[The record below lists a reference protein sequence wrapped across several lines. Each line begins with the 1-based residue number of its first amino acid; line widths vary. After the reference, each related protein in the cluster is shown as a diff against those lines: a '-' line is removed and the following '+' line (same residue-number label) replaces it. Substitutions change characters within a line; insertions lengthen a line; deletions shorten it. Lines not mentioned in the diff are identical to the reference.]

1 MLGSVGRTRL
11 QLETGDLLG
20 RVDLIIFDC
29 DGVLI
34 DSELISCECALS
46 ALQSLGLQINLETV
60 MSRFLGTSRREM
72 ARQVA
77 EEGYPVSP
85 DFTEILED
93 AVTKAFE
100 HRLTGMAGIR
110 QALSSITLPCCVA
123 SNSPLPYIRRGLG
136 LAGLGDMF
144 QGNLFS
150 ASMVEHGKP
159 APDLFLYA
167 AKAMGVA
174 PEKCLVIEDS
184 LVGVKAAN
192 QAHMPVFWFLGG
204 SHIDLHKRPIN
215 CESVAFEIQFR
226 AMAEL
231 PTLLESYQSCVPN
244 LTSHSVGR
252 AETECMSE

>member
-1 MLGSVGRTRL
+1 MFYAKSSGRTRL
-11 QLETGDLLG
+11 RLETGDLLS

-85 DFTEILED
+85 DFTENLED
-93 AVTKAFE
+93 AVAKAFE
-100 HRLTGMAGIR
+100 HRLTGMAGLP
-110 QALSSITLPCCVA
+110 QALSSINLPCCVA
-123 SNSPLPYIRRGLG
+123 SNSPLPYIHRGLQ
-136 LAGLGDMF
+136 LAGLDHIF
-144 QGNLFS
+144 QENLFS
-150 ASMVEHGKP
+150 ASMVNHAKP
-159 APDLFLYA
+159 APDLFLHA

-174 PEKCLVIEDS
+174 PEKCLIIEDS

-192 QAHMPVFWFLGG
+192 QANMPVFWFLGG
-204 SHIDLHKRPIN
+204 SHIDLQKRPIDF
-215 CESVAFEIQFR
+215 ESVSFDLQFS
-226 AMAEL
+226 AMKEL
-231 PTLLESYQSCVPN
+231 PTLLENYQSCVPS
-244 LTSHSVGR
+244 LTSPPLG
-252 AETECMSE
+252 